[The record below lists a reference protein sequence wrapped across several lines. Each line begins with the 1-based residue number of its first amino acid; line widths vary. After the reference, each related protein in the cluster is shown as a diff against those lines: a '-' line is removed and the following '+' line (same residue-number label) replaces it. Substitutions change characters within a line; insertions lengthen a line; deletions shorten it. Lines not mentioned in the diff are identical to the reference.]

1 MAEKRNYWK
10 EEEELLLKEWAD
22 KAQCYELLHN
32 KSHIVYKRRH
42 TWFVIPVIVIST
54 VTGTANFAQDK
65 ITNESDK
72 NIFVMVVGGF
82 NIFAAIITTISQ
94 FLKVS
99 EMNEGHRVASYS
111 WGKYYRHIRTELAK
125 HPLDRINPTDMLA
138 MAKEEYDRLLELSP
152 MIPKQV
158 IQEFNKTF
166 IKNNKI
172 SKPEICDVIIPTTVF
187 NMTKEERLEMV
198 LKINPPPPA
207 PPVESETEEQ
217 PEIIIDEPE
226 PPKPKIN
233 PMVEKFKLSFYK
245 IHGRYPTEDEI
256 SASLGSLYKEDSE
269 NNNRASFIKNTFGYK
284 ESETSTSS
292 SPREKEQIIQPE
304 IKEAHQIIQM
314 DSDTEDEN

>member
-1 MAEKRNYWK
+1 MTEKRNYWK

-22 KAQCYELLHN
+22 KAQCYELLHH

-42 TWFVIPVIVIST
+42 AWFVIPVIIIST

-82 NIFAAIITTISQ
+82 NIAAAIITTISQ
-94 FLKVS
+94 FLKIS

-125 HPLDRINPTDMLA
+125 HPLDRINPTDMLS

-158 IQEFNKTF
+158 IEEFNKTF
-166 IKNNKI
+166 LKNNKI
-172 SKPEICDVIIPTTVF
+172 AKPEICDVIIPTTIF

-198 LKINPPPPA
+198 LKINPPPPT
-207 PPVESETEEQ
+207 PTISIETEEESEIVPIEE
-217 PEIIIDEPE
+217 PEIPI
-226 PPKPKIN
+226 PKVN
-233 PMVEKFKLSFYK
+233 PMVEKFKISFYK
-245 IHGRYPTEDEI
+245 IHGRYPSEEEI
-256 SASLGSLYKEDSE
+256 ATSLGSLYKEEDNS
-269 NNNRASFIKNTFGYK
+269 RASFMKNTFGNK
-284 ESETSTSS
+284 DSESS
-292 SPREKEQIIQPE
+292 SAPPSPMVFKKPEPIEEHEIIQIDE
-304 IKEAHQIIQM
+304 
-314 DSDTEDEN
+314 TETENEDL

>member
-1 MAEKRNYWK
+1 MTEKRNYWK

-22 KAQCYELLHN
+22 KAQCYELLHH

-42 TWFVIPVIVIST
+42 AWFVVPVIIIST

-65 ITNESDK
+65 ITDEGKK

-94 FLKVS
+94 FLKIS

-125 HPLDRINPTDMLA
+125 HPLDRINATDMLS

-158 IQEFNKTF
+158 IEEFNKTF
-166 IKNNKI
+166 LKNNKI
-172 SKPEICDVIIPTTVF
+172 AKPEICDVIIPTTVF
-187 NMTKEERLEMV
+187 NMSKEERLEMV

-207 PPVESETEEQ
+207 QPIETEEEPMIIPINE
-217 PEIIIDEPE
+217 PEI
-226 PPKPKIN
+226 PKPKIN
-233 PMVEKFKLSFYK
+233 PMAEKFKMSFYK
-245 IHGRYPTEDEI
+245 IHGRYPTDEEI
-256 SASLGSLYKEDSE
+256 SGSLGSLYKEDNE
-269 NNNRASFIKNTFGYK
+269 NNSRASFMTKSIHFNKDA
-284 ESETSTSS
+284 ELS
-292 SPREKEQIIQPE
+292 SPTSPVSTE
-304 IKEAHQIIQM
+304 IKEINIEHETIQI
-314 DSDTEDEN
+314 DTDTEDEE

>member
-1 MAEKRNYWK
+1 MTEKRNYWK

-22 KAQCYELLHN
+22 KAQCYELLHH

-65 ITNESDK
+65 ISNESDK

-94 FLKVS
+94 FLKIS

-111 WGKYYRHIRTELAK
+111 WGKYYRHIRTELSK
-125 HPLDRINPTDMLA
+125 HPLDRINATDMLA

-158 IQEFNKTF
+158 IDDFNKTF
-166 IKNNKI
+166 LKNNKI
-172 SKPEICDVIIPTTVF
+172 AKPEICDVIIPTTVF

-198 LKINPPPPA
+198 YKINPPPPA
-207 PPVESETEEQ
+207 PPVEPESEEEPVILQ
-217 PEIIIDEPE
+217 IEE

-233 PMVEKFKLSFYK
+233 PMAQKFKMSFYK

-256 SASLGSLYKEDSE
+256 ASSLGSLYKEDNE
-269 NNNRASFIKNTFGYK
+269 NNNRASFMNKTFGFK
-284 ESETSTSS
+284 ESEQS
-292 SPREKEQIIQPE
+292 SPSSPMFTENKDTNETKNHETIQI
-304 IKEAHQIIQM
+304 
-314 DSDTEDEN
+314 DTETENED